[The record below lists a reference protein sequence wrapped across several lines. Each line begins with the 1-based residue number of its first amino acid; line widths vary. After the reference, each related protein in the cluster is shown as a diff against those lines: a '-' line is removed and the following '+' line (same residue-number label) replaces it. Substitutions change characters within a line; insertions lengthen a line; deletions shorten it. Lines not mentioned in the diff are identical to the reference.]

1 MNWRCLISL
10 LASSAL
16 FGCAGDNL
24 VLRDTTRS
32 LALNWDRS
40 EWRFCE
46 TAKCAPPTP
55 KTVLLV
61 SSPPVVEPVA
71 LTSQKPVPTV
81 KRTRTIS
88 VPFKFA
94 SASVTGEAEQIIRKE
109 IAQRGAGDSILVEGR
124 TDDLGSQTFND
135 RLARKRAEAV
145 VAILNRLGVKGE
157 IEIHSQGKC
166 CYAMTNLSEKAR
178 AKNRRVDLQ
187 ISSTQ
192 KE

>member
-10 LASSAL
+10 MASSIL
-16 FGCAGDNL
+16 FGCAGDKPL
-24 VLRDTTRS
+24 LRVTPRP

-46 TAKCAPPTP
+46 AAECAKPTP

-61 SSPPVVEPVA
+61 TAPPVVEPVA
-71 LTSQKPVPTV
+71 LTSQKPVLAV

-94 SASVTGEAEQIIRKE
+94 SAAVTGEAAKILRKE
-109 IAQRGAGDSILVEGR
+109 VAHLFDGDSILVEGR
-124 TDDLGSQTFND
+124 TDDLGAQTFND
-135 RLARKRAEAV
+135 RLARLRAEAV
-145 VAILNRLGVKGE
+145 VASLKRLGVKGDF
-157 IEIHSQGKC
+157 EIHSQGKC
-166 CYAMTNLSEKAR
+166 CYTTANLSETSR

-187 ISSTQ
+187 ISTTQ

>member
-1 MNWRCLISL
+1 MRWRYLISL
-10 LASSAL
+10 LASSVL
-16 FGCAGDNL
+16 FGCAGDKP

-32 LALNWDRS
+32 LALNWHRS

-46 TAKCAPPTP
+46 AAECATPTP

-61 SSPPVVEPVA
+61 SSPPVIEPVA
-71 LTSQKPVPTV
+71 LTPQKPVPTV

-94 SASVTGEAEQIIRKE
+94 SASVTDEAEQIIRKAV
-109 IAQRGAGDSILVEGR
+109 AQREARDSIPVEGR

-145 VAILNRLGVKGE
+145 VAILNRLGVKGD

-166 CYAMTNLSEKAR
+166 CYATANLSEKSR

-187 ISSTQ
+187 ISTTQ

>member
-16 FGCAGDNL
+16 FGCAGDKL
-24 VLRDTTRS
+24 VLTDTTRS

-40 EWRFCE
+40 EWRFCK
-46 TAKCAPPTP
+46 TAECATPTP

-61 SSPPVVEPVA
+61 SPPSVVEPVA
-71 LTSQKPVPTV
+71 LTSRKPVPTV

-94 SASVTGEAEQIIRKE
+94 SAAVTSEAEKILHKE
-109 IAQRGAGDSILVEGR
+109 VAHSFAGDSILVEGR

-145 VAILNRLGVKGE
+145 VATINRLGVKGE

-166 CYAMTNLSEKAR
+166 CYATTNLSEKSR

-187 ISSTQ
+187 ISTTQ

>member
-1 MNWRCLISL
+1 
-10 LASSAL
+10 LASSIL
-16 FGCAGDNL
+16 FGCAGDKL
-24 VLRDTTRS
+24 VLKDTPRS
-32 LALNWDRS
+32 LALNWDQS
-40 EWRFCE
+40 EWRFCQ
-46 TAKCAPPTP
+46 TAECATPTQ

-61 SSPPVVEPVA
+61 SAPRVVEPVA
-71 LTSQKPVPTV
+71 LMPQKPVLAV

-94 SASVTGEAEQIIRKE
+94 SASVTAEAEQIIRTE
-109 IAQRGAGDSILVEGR
+109 LAQRVAGDSILVEGR
-124 TDDLGSQTFND
+124 TDDLGSQAFND

-145 VAILNRLGVKGE
+145 VAALKRLGVKGD
-157 IEIHSQGKC
+157 IEIRSQGKC
-166 CYAMTNLSEKAR
+166 CYSTANRSEELR

>member
-1 MNWRCLISL
+1 MSRLCLITL
-10 LASSAL
+10 LASSL
-16 FGCAGDNL
+16 LYGCAGEML
-24 VLRDTTRS
+24 VARDTSRS

-46 TAKCAPPTP
+46 AAECAKPTP
-55 KTVLLV
+55 KTVLLM
-61 SSPPVVEPVA
+61 SSPPLVEPVA
-71 LTSQKPVPTV
+71 QKQKESARTITT
-81 KRTRTIS
+81 TRTIS

-94 SASVTGEAEQIIRKE
+94 SAAITVQAEKILRNAFAQQGAVNSV
-109 IAQRGAGDSILVEGR
+109 LVIGR
-124 TDDLGSQTFND
+124 TDDLGSQAFND

-145 VAILNRLGVKGE
+145 VATLRRLGVKGD

-166 CYAMTNLSEKAR
+166 CYSTANRSEEFR

>member
-1 MNWRCLISL
+1 MNWRCLISV
-10 LASSAL
+10 LASSIL
-16 FGCAGDNL
+16 FGCAGDSL
-24 VLRDTTRS
+24 VSKDTKRS
-32 LALNWDRS
+32 LALNWDRA

-46 TAKCAPPTP
+46 TAECATPTP

-71 LTSQKPVPTV
+71 LTQQKPVPAV

-94 SASVTGEAEQIIRKE
+94 SASVTGEAEQIIRKAV
-109 IAQRGAGDSILVEGR
+109 AQRVAGDSILVEGR

-145 VAILNRLGVKGE
+145 VATLKRLGVKGD

-166 CYAMTNLSEKAR
+166 CYTTANLSKESR

-187 ISSTQ
+187 ISTTQ

>member
-16 FGCAGDNL
+16 FGCAGDKL

-46 TAKCAPPTP
+46 AAECATPTP
-55 KTVLLV
+55 KSVLLV

-71 LTSQKPVPTV
+71 MTPQKPVPAV

-94 SASVTGEAEQIIRKE
+94 SASVTGKAEQIIRKAV
-109 IAQRGAGDSILVEGR
+109 AQRVAGDSILVEGR

-145 VAILNRLGVKGE
+145 VAILNRLGIKGE
-157 IEIHSQGKC
+157 LEIYSQGKC
-166 CYAMTNLSEKAR
+166 CYATTNLSEKSR

-187 ISSTQ
+187 ISTTQ

>member
-1 MNWRCLISL
+1 MNWRCLIFL
-10 LASSAL
+10 LASSVL
-16 FGCAGDNL
+16 FGCAGEKR

-32 LALNWDRS
+32 LAMNWDQS
-40 EWRFCE
+40 DWRFCE
-46 TAKCAPPTP
+46 AAECAKPTP
-55 KTVLLV
+55 KTILLV
-61 SSPPVVEPVA
+61 SSPLVVEPVA
-71 LTSQKPVPTV
+71 LTPQKPVPAV

-88 VPFKFA
+88 VPFKSA

-109 IAQRGAGDSILVEGR
+109 VTQWVAGDSILVEGR

-135 RLARKRAEAV
+135 RLARKRTEAV
-145 VAILNRLGVKGE
+145 VATLKRLGVKGD

-166 CYAMTNLSEKAR
+166 CYATANLSKESR

-187 ISSTQ
+187 ISTTQ